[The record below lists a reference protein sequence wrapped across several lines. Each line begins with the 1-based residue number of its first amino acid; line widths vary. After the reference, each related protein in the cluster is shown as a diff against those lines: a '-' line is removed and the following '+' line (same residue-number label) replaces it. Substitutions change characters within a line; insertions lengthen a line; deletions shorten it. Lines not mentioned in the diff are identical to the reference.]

1 MSDAASTLSVVSALP
16 LNYVSRRGWGAKP
29 PAGKPTILLASRVDT
44 IVYHYTAA
52 GTDERDNHA
61 ECASRVRGIQ
71 SFHQNTRGWN
81 DIAYNYLVCKHGYIY
96 EGRGIANKSAATGIH
111 NSHTLAVCFLGDDT
125 VGRDDVTVKGRQAL
139 VEISRW
145 IRQQRLAVN
154 AYAGHRDFMSTSC
167 PGNELYSYIHSRVF
181 AAQVA
186 ADEKARLRR
195 QILSW
200 RAEGWGWERIKATQ
214 TWKRFTAI
222 GGK

>member
-1 MSDAASTLSVVSALP
+1 MPPLFALMGALP
-16 LNYVSRRGWGAKP
+16 VNYVSRSGWGAKAP
-29 PAGKPTILLASRVDT
+29 LNRPTVLLASRVDT

-52 GTDERDNHA
+52 NADEQA
-61 ECASRVRGIQ
+61 EHRNCAQRVRGVQ
-71 SFHQNTRGWN
+71 AFHQNTRGWN

-96 EGRGIANKSAATGIH
+96 EGRGIENKSAATGVH
-111 NSHTLAVCFLGDDT
+111 NGHTLAVCFLGDDT
-125 VGRDDVTVKGRQAL
+125 VGRDDVTIAGRQAL

-145 IRQQRLAVN
+145 IRQRRPAISK
-154 AYAGHRDFMSTSC
+154 YAGHRDFMSTSC
-167 PGNELYSYIHSRVF
+167 PGNELYSYIHSKTF

>member
-1 MSDAASTLSVVSALP
+1 MPPLFALMGALP
-16 LNYVSRRGWGAKP
+16 VNYVHRAGWGAKAP
-29 PAGKPTILLASRVDT
+29 LSRPTVLLASRVDT

-52 GTDERDNHA
+52 NADEQA
-61 ECASRVRGIQ
+61 EHRNCAQRVRGVQ
-71 SFHQNTRGWN
+71 AFHQNSRGWN
-81 DIAYNYLVCKHGYIY
+81 DIAYNFLVCKHGYIY
-96 EGRGIANKSAATGIH
+96 EGRGIENKSAATGVH
-111 NSHTLAVCFLGDDT
+111 NGHTLAVCFLGDDT
-125 VGRDDVTVKGRQAL
+125 VGRDDVTIKGRQAL

-145 IRQQRLAVN
+145 IRQRRPAISK
-154 AYAGHRDFMSTSC
+154 YAGHRDFMSTSC
-167 PGNELYSYIHSRVF
+167 PGNELYAYIHSKVF